1 LEIAEVSFG
10 LHTTDT
16 ILLAEDSEEDLE
28 LMRIALRR
36 ARVENP
42 VSVVRD
48 GQQAIDYLEG
58 VGRYRN
64 RAEFPLPC
72 IIITDLKMPRTDG
85 FALLEWL
92 RDRAEFARVPKL
104 VLSASGMD
112 VDRRRAAEL
121 GVCAYFV
128 KPAGFHELVEVVRAI
143 DDDWIANHCPLSKT
157 GS

>member
-10 LHTTDT
+10 LHTNDT

-36 ARVENP
+36 AQVEDP
-42 VSVVRD
+42 VSEVRD

-58 VGRYRN
+58 VGDYGN
-64 RAEFPLPC
+64 REKHPLPC
-72 IIITDLKMPRTDG
+72 IIITDLKMPGIDG

-92 RDRAEFARVPKL
+92 RGKPEFARVPKL
-104 VLSASGMD
+104 VLSASG
-112 VDRRRAAEL
+112 VECDRSRAAGL

-128 KPAGFHELVEVVRAI
+128 KPSGFNELVEVIRII
-143 DDDWIANHCPLSKT
+143 DEDWIADHCAR
-157 GS
+157 